1 MCVYVIMI
9 KIVMLLVKNVF
20 VVLSDGISKKVGQV
34 VQKHTAK
41 VPVSL
46 EVLSALETM
55 KKKSQHLKR

>member
-1 MCVYVIMI
+1 MI

-20 VVLSDGISKKVGQV
+20 VVLSEGISKKVGQV